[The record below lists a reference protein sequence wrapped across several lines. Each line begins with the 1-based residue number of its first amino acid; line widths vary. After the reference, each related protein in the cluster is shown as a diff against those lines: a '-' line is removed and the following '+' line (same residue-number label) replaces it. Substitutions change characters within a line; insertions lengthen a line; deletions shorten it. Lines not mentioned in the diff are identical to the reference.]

1 MDVATLPKSA
11 TIGAAQWQKRGPSV
25 YLEGRAYLDGVD
37 ALAVEMDRHWGVDRL
52 RLLVDPELRLRFDR
66 QRAKLNQAMY
76 GGDLD
81 DLKRECERMMLAWR
95 TLDRVA
101 RENGAQP
108 LDARVI
114 AELVVDGTAI
124 AIVADTASAR
134 AVQADGRA
142 RQCWT
147 LGEIARAL
155 AAFPEAVRAKQL
167 IPGARV
173 VWAKTPDDPLDELMD
188 DDLPF

>member
-1 MDVATLPKSA
+1 M
-11 TIGAAQWQKRGPSV
+11 

-52 RLLVDPELRLRFDR
+52 RLLVDAELRLRFDR
-66 QRAKLNQAMY
+66 QRAKLNRAMY

-108 LDARVI
+108 LDTRVV
-114 AELVVDGTAI
+114 AELVVDGTVI
-124 AIVADTASAR
+124 AIVPDTASAHS
-134 AVQADGRA
+134 VQADGRQV
-142 RQCWT
+142 QCWT
-147 LGEIARAL
+147 LDEVARAL
-155 AAFPEAVRAKQL
+155 AAFPEAVRAKTL

-173 VWAKTPDDPLDELMD
+173 VWSRPPGDTLDSLMD
-188 DDLPF
+188 DDIPF